1 MTSLIKWYIC
11 FNQFGMLSH
20 YKDDQDYHDLQPL
33 PPSSVMTTTV
43 VAGPAPSGFSTS
55 KLTRY
60 WVNTS
65 RSLIVNSVTLGPL
78 ILTLISEVRSAS
90 LFKYGGLK
98 RTLKPSRNNDTL
110 NWWRQL
116 KQSEINFFYKFFL
129 SVVKRNAF
137 VPNIFSGT
145 QMFKTIWS
153 SWGKPQHS
161 SQILDVTT
169 WPNTDGSG
177 HTGNIAHSITHC
189 ILCTYLALY
198 VSRYPKNSPCSVEGW
213 GGAQAR

>member
-1 MTSLIKWYIC
+1 
-11 FNQFGMLSH
+11 
-20 YKDDQDYHDLQPL
+20 
-33 PPSSVMTTTV
+33 MTTTV

-169 WPNTDGSG
+169 WPNTDSSG
-177 HTGNIAHSITHC
+177 HTGTLHITLHIVYFALTWPC
-189 ILCTYLALY
+189 MWVDILRTLRVVWRGGEA
-198 VSRYPKNSPCSVEGW
+198 PKPGKYWRGVVKLIRDES
-213 GGAQAR
+213 